1 MTSTVI
7 TNRSTASTASASTLP
22 ATVATPAT
30 RAVPAA
36 AIDTPA
42 AVTAPAPTTD
52 APTTD
57 APATPAPDAP
67 RAHAPGE
74 PLIVAQGLERRYGS
88 GRTSHL
94 AVAGIDLTITR
105 GQLFALLGT
114 NGAGKTSTLEVLEG
128 LARPTGGS
136 ARVFGHDPYRE
147 RRHVRPRQG
156 LMLQTGGFPP
166 DLTAAEALTMWT
178 STLTAP
184 RPVTAVLAD
193 VDLADKARTRISSLS
208 GGELRR
214 LDLACAIAG
223 DPELLF
229 LDEPTTGLDPE
240 SRARAWELIRGLKER
255 GTTIVLTTHH
265 LEEAES
271 LADELA
277 IMHRGRIVRRG
288 AVEEVVAG
296 HPATI
301 RAALGAP
308 TVPDLPALRGSST
321 LDRRGRLEITTEHLN
336 DDLLALLTWAREH
349 GVELTGLDARAA
361 SLESVFLEIAG
372 SDPTG
377 SDPAAPADTTAP
389 PASTAV
395 NATTTPTA

>member
-1 MTSTVI
+1 M
-7 TNRSTASTASASTLP
+7 
-22 ATVATPAT
+22 
-30 RAVPAA
+30 
-36 AIDTPA
+36 
-42 AVTAPAPTTD
+42 
-52 APTTD
+52 
-57 APATPAPDAP
+57 
-67 RAHAPGE
+67 
-74 PLIVAQGLERRYGS
+74 AQGLERRYGS

-288 AVEEVVAG
+288 TVEEVVAG

-361 SLESVFLEIAG
+361 SLESVFLGIAG